1 MDAKPGPARG
11 PASRKGDVM
20 RDGMTRVETYGT
32 ELEAEMA
39 LNQLQAMGISG
50 VLEKDDA
57 DGLMPQLDMIEG
69 IALLVFPEDAAQARA
84 ILQGTGGDGS
94 GPWTCPACGEEG
106 EPGYDACWNCGRER
120 M

>member
-1 MDAKPGPARG
+1 
-11 PASRKGDVM
+11 M

-39 LNQLQAMGISG
+39 LSQLQALGITAC
-50 VLEKDDA
+50 LELDDA
-57 DGLMPQLDMIEG
+57 GGMQPQLGAIRG
-69 IALLVFPEDAAQARA
+69 IHVLVFAEDAAHARA
-84 ILQGTGGDGS
+84 ILQGHGGDGS
-94 GPWTCPACGEEG
+94 GAWTCPACGEEA

>member
-1 MDAKPGPARG
+1 
-11 PASRKGDVM
+11 M

-39 LNQLQAMGISG
+39 LGQLQALGISG
-50 VLEKDDA
+50 ILEMDDA
-57 DGLMPQLDMIEG
+57 GGMAPQLDAVRG
-69 IALLVFPEDAAQARA
+69 IHVLVYPEDAAHARA
-84 ILQGTGGDGS
+84 ILQGQGGDGS
-94 GPWTCPACGEEG
+94 GAWTCPACGEEG